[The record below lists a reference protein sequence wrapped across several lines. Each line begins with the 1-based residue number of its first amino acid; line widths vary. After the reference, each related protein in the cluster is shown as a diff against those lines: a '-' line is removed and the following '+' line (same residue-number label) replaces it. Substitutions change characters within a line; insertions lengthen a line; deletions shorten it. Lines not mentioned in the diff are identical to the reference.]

1 MITLDVLTATLAA
14 FPTVLSHPGRVL
26 LALALLSPKW
36 ALVLV
41 CAVIH
46 TTYCVLTATLAAFPT
61 VLSHPG
67 RVLLALAILSPK
79 WALVL
84 VCAVICTTYC
94 VIEET
99 ALGLFGYNHRLLSE
113 QHSHSFFNGVN

>member
-1 MITLDVLTATLAA
+1 MVNNKYCADALALTVSFDALWWSMIILDVLTATLAA

-46 TTYCVLTATLAAFPT
+46 TTYCVT
-61 VLSHPG
+61 
-67 RVLLALAILSPK
+67 
-79 WALVL
+79 
-84 VCAVICTTYC
+84 
-94 VIEET
+94 EET
-99 ALGLFGYNHRLLSE
+99 ALGLFGYILS
-113 QHSHSFFNGVN
+113 STF